1 MNIEKWLHYLK
12 SITNLKVLINS
23 LNLTP
28 ETEANF
34 WKGLLATL
42 RSEESPIAFDE
53 ETEDK
58 DESLFGIITNNID
71 LEDMPDRDVL
81 TSALYEN
88 LKALCTQE
96 EDDSFW
102 NESLQKLINFFII
115 NIEASDKVLIDNE

>member
-34 WKGLLATL
+34 WKDLLATL
-42 RSEESPIAFDE
+42 RSEKSPIAFDK

-58 DESLFGIITNNID
+58 DKSLFGIIINNID
-71 LEDMPDRDVL
+71 LKDVPDRDVL
-81 TSALYEN
+81 VSALYEN
-88 LKALCTQE
+88 LKALCTQGE
-96 EDDSFW
+96 EDSFW
-102 NESLQKLINFFII
+102 NESLQRLINFYIYNKEI
-115 NIEASDKVLIDNE
+115 N